1 MSGHRLYIKMVTVTH
16 LVCGLYILKLQREHL
31 GSCLVSFSFGPRS
44 DHIYMKQKKGNN
56 KINKEIFMTIETI
69 NREPKPLIIPDC

>member
-44 DHIYMKQKKGNN
+44 DHIYMKQKK
-56 KINKEIFMTIETI
+56 EITKRDNQQRAKTI
-69 NREPKPLIIPDC
+69 NRTRLLA